1 MPACVHAC
9 NEFPRG
15 AVIMEF
21 LRRSI
26 VETNRANRPIPD
38 GNNGNRVESG
48 KTFLSLGVHTHT
60 FSLFLSL
67 LVLNKMRIFIPSRSK
82 QDWD

>member
-48 KTFLSLGVHTHT
+48 KTFLSLGVHTHILS
-60 FSLFLSL
+60 FSLSLS
-67 LVLNKMRIFIPSRSK
+67 VGFK
-82 QDWD
+82 